1 MLCLKIISNSYGSN
15 ADGMALSNLKLLP
28 STKKD
33 SWWLRQTK
41 HQNPRHT
48 TDAWRRELHYNEDL

>member
-1 MLCLKIISNSYGSN
+1 MEVN
-15 ADGMALSNLKLLP
+15 AEGMALSNLKLLS
-28 STKKD
+28 STKKN
-33 SWWLRQTK
+33 SWLRQTK